1 MVRGASRQYAT
12 LDDYQNNTAPS
23 IAMSLGRVERY
34 TLTCKERVDDTTS
47 IRRGMGID
55 ILEEEE
61 GLFYDET
68 QPYLYLST
76 PLAARF
82 PYGPDYDLPES
93 PMYLNIPSYPTYDSS
108 TRVYYNVDDAY

>member
-12 LDDYQNNTAPS
+12 LEDYQNNTAPS
-23 IAMSLGRVERY
+23 IAMSLGRIERY
-34 TLTCKERVDDTTS
+34 TLTCEEKVDATTS

-55 ILEEEE
+55 ILEEE

>member
-23 IAMSLGRVERY
+23 IAMSLGRIERY
-34 TLTCKERVDDTTS
+34 TLTTCEEKVEAS
-47 IRRGMGID
+47 LRRGMGID
-55 ILEEEE
+55 ILEEE

-93 PMYLNIPSYPTYDSS
+93 PMYLNVPSYPTHDST
-108 TRVYYNVDDAY
+108 TRVYYYD